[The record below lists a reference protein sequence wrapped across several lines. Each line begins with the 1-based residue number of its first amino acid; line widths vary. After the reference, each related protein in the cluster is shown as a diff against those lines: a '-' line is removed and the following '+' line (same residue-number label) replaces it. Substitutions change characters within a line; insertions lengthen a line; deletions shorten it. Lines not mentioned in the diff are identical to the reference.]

1 MRYFAAGLVAVIALW
16 LTAAPGAN
24 AAATTPAEQFVQ
36 QSADQAVAIL
46 GNKSLT
52 DEQRKAQLMAFL
64 SSLLDLKRVALF
76 TLGPAAKTAPP
87 DVLAGYVDAYQRFAL
102 ANYHSELRGYHGQ
115 TLVVTGSTPRATDT
129 IVNAN
134 VVDPAAKPGKPAV
147 VQVAFRVVNAGG
159 RFAIVDAGIMGIWF
173 TLAQRDEFAGFLAQN
188 GGDVS
193 ALTARLT
200 AMTEQLQSG
209 AAPAG
214 K

>member
-1 MRYFAAGLVAVIALW
+1 MGMLAKLLVAFGILW
-16 LTAAPGAN
+16 LGSFGAY

-36 QSADQAVAIL
+36 QSADQAIAIL

-52 DEQRKAQLMAFL
+52 EDQRQAQLLAFL

-87 DVLAGYVDAYQRFAL
+87 DALAAYVDAYQRFAL
-102 ANYHSELRGYHGQ
+102 ANYQSELRDYHGQ
-115 TLVVTGSTPRATDT
+115 TLVVTGSTPRAGET

-134 VVDPAAKPGKPAV
+134 VVDPLAKAGRPPVA
-147 VQVAFRVVNAGG
+147 QVAFRVVNTGG
-159 RFAIVDAGIMGIWF
+159 KFAIVDASIMGIWF
-173 TLAQRDEFAGFLAQN
+173 TLAQRDEFAGFLAQH

-193 ALTARLT
+193 ALTQRLN
-200 AMTEQLQSG
+200 AMTAQLQSG
-209 AAPAG
+209 AAAAG